1 MAIRDRLT
9 DGAITFTRSELK
21 IVRQLLSNYPAA
33 GLNTVA
39 HLAASAGVSNPTVV
53 RFANKLGF
61 EGYPEFQQALL
72 DEVQER
78 MSSPLTMLDERQP
91 SPEQE
96 NFYQHFLRAS
106 VHALESA
113 MQMLPS
119 EDFEAAVAA
128 AADTSARIHCLGGR
142 FSGFLAGL
150 LWSHMKQL
158 RSDTRWINGSRADQ
172 VDHLVDLGKRDLLF
186 VYDYRR
192 YQNDTVRFARQASV
206 QGARIV
212 LFTDRWL
219 SPIADFADV
228 TLTVPVDTVSPY
240 DTMVPAV
247 AQTEAL
253 VAALTGRLAGQSRAR
268 IEKMEELRRSHAITE
283 DALNRTPKKR
293 DGLRLAGKETES
305 MGEIE

>member
-9 DGAITFTRSELK
+9 DGAIAFTRSELK

-53 RFANKLGF
+53 RFASKLGF
-61 EGYPEFQQALL
+61 EGYPEFQKALL

-78 MSSPLTMLDERQP
+78 MSSPLSMLDERRP

-106 VHALESA
+106 IHALESS

-119 EDFEAAVAA
+119 RDFEAAVEA
-128 AADTSARIHCLGGR
+128 AADMNARIHCLGGR

-158 RSDTRWINGSRADQ
+158 RGDTRWINGSRADQ
-172 VDHLVDLGKRDLLF
+172 VDHLVDLGKRDVLF

-192 YQNDTVRFARQASV
+192 YQNDTIRFARQASA

-253 VAALTGRLAGQSRAR
+253 VAALTGRLAGDSRAR
-268 IEKMEELRRSHAITE
+268 IRRIEELRRSYAITE
-283 DALNRTPKKR
+283 DAFNPSAA
-293 DGLRLAGKETES
+293 DE
-305 MGEIE
+305 

>member
-1 MAIRDRLT
+1 VAIRDRLT

-39 HLAASAGVSNPTVV
+39 HLAACAGVSNPTVV
-53 RFANKLGF
+53 RFVDKLGF
-61 EGYPEFQQALL
+61 EGYPEFQKALL

-78 MSSPLTMLDERQP
+78 MSSPLTMLDERRP

-96 NFYQHFLRAS
+96 NFYQYFLRAS
-106 VHALESA
+106 VHALESS

-119 EDFEAAVAA
+119 EDFEAAVDA
-128 AADTSARIHCLGGR
+128 AADMNARIHCLGGR

-158 RSDTRWINGSRADQ
+158 RGETRWINGSRADQ
-172 VDHLVDLGKRDLLF
+172 VDHLVDLGKRDVLF

-192 YQNDTVRFARQASV
+192 YQNDTIRLARQAAA
-206 QGARIV
+206 QGVRIV

-219 SPIADFADV
+219 SPIAEFADV
-228 TLTVPVDTVSPY
+228 TLTAPVDTVSPY

-268 IEKMEELRRSHAITE
+268 IERMEGLRRSYAITE
-283 DALNRTPKKR
+283 DVFNAPAE
-293 DGLRLAGKETES
+293 DAQ
-305 MGEIE
+305 